1 MKFIFAFL
9 LLFIQNGYTQEELFS
24 KIVTKYNSEKEAE
37 LKEIEKATSL
47 VEFESGILN
56 KRTETNNYGNLVERA
71 QNFKFPVI
79 YSSRWGEL
87 PNGSV
92 VQGNSFLGGG
102 VPDIYIDGTPQKL
115 KLTIQNYSIEANL
128 KTLKE
133 PIAWFKKIEIAERSV
148 QEIIPHF
155 EYSNLFREEAYK
167 EGIKQFPS
175 SSMGTPLSFFV
186 DMGTGDSRVFA
197 ILLVLA
203 LKELGI
209 PSKFSYAAIAT
220 KLQRGNSIKPL
231 TGILDGWKTP
241 YPEGFFAE
249 DHALVEV
256 SHPVSGA
263 SIYLDAYYPDFNGY
277 SYNQIDLQ
285 IPTDGNKRIPEIVN
299 THHLYPV
306 NDKKNFGPLRME
318 WGAAYYVKGLNWSQ
332 KDFEDEFKRIGHP
345 DSPRFIAETHY
356 FPNILVE
363 VDNKDFSC
371 LEFKWNAFKKL
382 TGGVKITD
390 DYENE
395 FKLRKEFLEGGRLG
409 TLGDCAPFNSGKFPP
424 PFDSNCLKKKM
435 ELLVKKFK
443 IFYNSKLKADSQNLK
458 TDKAMMKE
466 FIRDFIINRCS

>member
-24 KIVTKYNSEKEAE
+24 KVVTKYNSDKEAE

-47 VEFESGILN
+47 IEFESGILN
-56 KRTETNNYGNLVERA
+56 GRTETNNYPTLVEKA
-71 QNFKFPVI
+71 QKFKFPVI
-79 YSSRWGEL
+79 FSSRWGEL
-87 PNGSV
+87 PNGSI

-102 VPDIYIDGTPQKL
+102 MPDIYIDGTPQKL
-115 KLTIQNYSIEANL
+115 KLAIQNYSIEANL

-133 PIAWFKKIEIAERSV
+133 PIAFFKRIEIAERSV

-167 EGIKQFPS
+167 EGIKQFPT

-209 PSKFSYAAIAT
+209 PSKFVYARIAT
-220 KLQRGNSIKPL
+220 KLQRGSWINPL
-231 TGILDGWKTP
+231 TGILDGWRTP

-249 DHALVEV
+249 DHALVRI
-256 SHPVSGA
+256 SHPVTKDP
-263 SIYLDAYYPDFNGY
+263 IILDAFYSDFNGFY
-277 SYNQIDLQ
+277 GAQINAHTP
-285 IPTDGNKRIPEIVN
+285 INESNRIPEIVN

-306 NDKKNFGPLRME
+306 NDKKNFGSLRME
-318 WGAAYYVKGLNWSQ
+318 WGVAYYVKGLNWSQ
-332 KDFEDEFKRIGHP
+332 KDFEDEFKRTGHP
-345 DSPRFIAETHY
+345 GSARFMAEIHP

-363 VDNKDFSC
+363 ADNKDFSC
-371 LEFKWNAFKKL
+371 IELSWNVFKKL